1 MLDASDLRHKATEMR
16 QVFLFC
22 LAIAVLFSLP
32 SCRRQR
38 AETLKGVEIGD
49 AKAAELKLAEADK
62 LYNQREDLAKVRQ
75 AVSVVRQA
83 QVANYGSYEAAWK
96 LAEFDYY
103 LGEHTTD
110 ERERDD
116 AFREGTEA
124 GKTAV
129 RLQPNKP
136 EGHFWLGANY
146 GGIAEHSTL
155 ASLSSVSDIETEMG
169 TVLKLQ
175 EGFQFGSAFM
185 VLGQLYLQAPRIL
198 GGDYRKAIENL
209 EKGLRFGSNNSLLRL
224 HLAEAYHA
232 VNRDADA
239 RKQIEAL
246 LGLTPDPDYL
256 PEHREATEKANKLLP
271 QLKE

>member
-1 MLDASDLRHKATEMR
+1 MR
-16 QVFLFC
+16 EVFILC
-22 LAIAVLFSLP
+22 LVLAALISLV
-32 SCRRQR
+32 SCRRQQ
-38 AETLKGVEIGD
+38 AETARSVDIGD
-49 AKAAELKLAEADK
+49 AKAAEEKLAEADK
-62 LYNQREDLAKVRQ
+62 LYGQREDLAKIRQ
-75 AVSVVRQA
+75 AVSLARQA

-103 LGEHTTD
+103 LGEHTTV

-146 GGIAEHSTL
+146 GGVAEHSTL
-155 ASLSSVSDIETEMG
+155 ASLSSVNDIETEMG

-175 EGFQFGSAFM
+175 EGFQSGSAFM

-232 VNRDADA
+232 VNRDPDA
-239 RKQIEAL
+239 RKQIETL
-246 LGLTPDPDYL
+246 LTLTPDQNYL
-256 PEHREATEKANKLLP
+256 PEHREATEKANKLLA